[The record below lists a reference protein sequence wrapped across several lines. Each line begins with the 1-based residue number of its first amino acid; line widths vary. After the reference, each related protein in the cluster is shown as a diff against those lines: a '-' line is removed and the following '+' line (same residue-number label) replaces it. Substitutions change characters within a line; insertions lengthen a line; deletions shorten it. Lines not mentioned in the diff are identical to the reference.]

1 MSEQTGAGITPR
13 EIPIGILYKEDD
25 KGNVDIKI
33 KPATHVKHGDHVSFE
48 LHPAGHGKHF
58 TVHFKGDNPF
68 ADKGPLHTQNPKTG
82 TCHCE
87 VKEPKEYEY
96 TVEIHTHDGR
106 RITIDP
112 VIIVDPK

>member
-13 EIPIGILYKEDD
+13 EIPIGILYKEDS

-33 KPATHVKHGDHVSFE
+33 NPATHVKQGEHVNFE
-48 LHPAGHGKHF
+48 LHPSGHGKHF

-68 ADKGPLHTQNPKTG
+68 EDNGPLHTQNAKTG
-82 TCHCE
+82 KCHG
-87 VKEPKEYEY
+87 KQGEYEY